1 TCSAD
6 SGGRKGTMAGV
17 ESGGA
22 WIAGSDQ
29 PEKTSVRIGFMPLA
43 DCAPVVMA
51 SVLGF
56 DEKYGVRFE
65 LSRELSW
72 TGMRD
77 RLVGGGID
85 AGQVLVGLL
94 YGLQMGIGTRAHQV
108 ALLMNLNQNGQ
119 GIVLSRAL
127 GAKAHDGAALARLL
141 RAEKRR
147 PTFGHTFTT
156 GNHAMFLYY
165 WLAANGID
173 PFEEC
178 NVLTVPPGQ
187 MAASLAAGHMD
198 GFCAGEPWG
207 RRAVREGAG
216 MLAVPSETIWP
227 DHPGK
232 VLGAS
237 ADFAAANPRTCRAMI
252 AALLEATRWLDAS
265 RTNREAA
272 AEVLSSPAYVNASK
286 EVMQYCLAGRHCEPA
301 RPGPVR
307 GHNGLRFYGDGEA
320 TFPWLSD
327 GMWFL
332 TQQVRWGLLRDQPHY
347 AAIAREVNR
356 IDLYRD
362 AAAMAGVAVP
372 DALMRRSTLLDGRVW
387 DGSDPIAYTT
397 SFMQA
402 A

>member
-1 TCSAD
+1 MT
-6 SGGRKGTMAGV
+6 GIGK

-22 WIAGSDQ
+22 WIAGSDK
-29 PEKTSVRIGFMPLA
+29 PERTLVRIGYLPLA

-56 DEKYGVRFE
+56 DELYGIKFA

-77 RLVGGGID
+77 RLVGGDID
-85 AGQVLVGLL
+85 AAHVLVGLL
-94 YGLQMGIGTRAHQV
+94 YGLQMGIGTRARQMAV
-108 ALLMNLNQNGQ
+108 LMNLNRNGQ
-119 GIVLSRAL
+119 GITLSRAL
-127 GAKAHDGAALARLL
+127 AARAPDAAALARLV
-141 RAEKRR
+141 RAGALR
-147 PTFGHTFTT
+147 PTFGHTFPT

-165 WLAANGID
+165 WLAAAGID
-173 PFEEC
+173 PLADC
-178 NVLTVPPGQ
+178 KLVTVPPGQ

-207 RRAVREGAG
+207 QRAVREGAG
-216 MLAVPSETIWP
+216 LLSVSSEEIWP

-232 VLGAS
+232 VLGTG
-237 ADFAAANPRTCRAMI
+237 ADFAASHPNTCRALV
-252 AALLEATRWLDAS
+252 AALLETARWLDAS

-272 AEVLSSPAYVNASK
+272 AEVLASPAYVNADRD
-286 EVMQYCLAGRHCEPA
+286 VLQVCLAGR
-301 RPGPVR
+301 PGKAYGLGDWR
-307 GHNGLRFYGDGEA
+307 GHNGLHFFADGEA
-320 TFPWLSD
+320 SFPWLSD

-332 TQQVRWGLLRDQPHY
+332 TQQRRWGLLRADPAY

-362 AAAMAGVAVP
+362 GAAMAGVAVP
-372 DALMRRSTLLDGRVW
+372 DSAMRSSTLLDGRVW
-387 DGSDPIAYTT
+387 DGSDPAAYAGPV
-397 SFMQA
+397 QRA